1 MLIDALGYVAAG
13 AVLATFS
20 VRSIKT
26 LRALAILSNVLF
38 IAYAIGANLPPV
50 LLLHALL
57 LPLNALRLYEVMN
70 GHAQSQDQNF
80 TAATRHTI
88 IKAPRTEATQ
98 QTEPRFLSVVA
109 NNFEDV
115 PIADA
120 VTSFRAHELT
130 HRPIHPIRKHKSFN
144 ER

>member
-26 LRALAILSNVLF
+26 LRALAMLSNLLF
-38 IAYAIGANLPPV
+38 IAYAISANLPPV

-70 GHAQSQDQNF
+70 GNARSCDQSL
-80 TAATRHTI
+80 TAATQHTI

-98 QTEPRFLSVVA
+98 QTETRFLSVVA
-109 NNFEDV
+109 HNFEDV
-115 PIADA
+115 PNTD
-120 VTSFRAHELT
+120 TSTSLRARERT
-130 HRPIHPIRKHKSFN
+130 HRNVDPIRKHKSLN